1 MRIPLA
7 AVLLFFSLIPA
18 SVSSQQSTSPPAAA
32 PLVSDPQAVS
42 LLQRSLAVQ
51 VGVLEVT
58 DVTLSGAAQRIAGS
72 DDEAGTATLKA
83 TMLGDSLVDL
93 SFQSGNRSEIR
104 NHSAL
109 PLPSNLPPGVP
120 VPAEPVAQ
128 PAGAWSGPD
137 GIMYGMATHNVMTD
151 AAWFF
156 PVATLTRVLS
166 SQGYVLSY
174 LGPETH
180 DGQSVV
186 HVQITEPL
194 PAADNAPEQIAT
206 LTQHLT
212 QMDVYFDPATLLPAA
227 LDFSIHPDNDAVI
240 DLATEV
246 RFSEYRAVSGV
257 EVPFHVQKYVNNGLV
272 LDLQF
277 ASAAL
282 NSGVPV
288 TAFQIQ

>member
-1 MRIPLA
+1 MRIMR
-7 AVLLFFSLIPA
+7 AVALLYVCALIPITLEA
-18 SVSSQQSTSPPAAA
+18 QQSALTPGPVA
-32 PLVSDPQAVS
+32 SDPQAVS
-42 LLQRSLAVQ
+42 LLQKSLAVQ
-51 VGVLEVT
+51 VGTLQVT
-58 DVTLSGAAQRIAGS
+58 DVTLSGTAQRIAGS
-72 DDEAGTATLKA
+72 DDENGTATLKA
-83 TMLGDSLVDL
+83 TVLGDSRIDL
-93 SFQSGNRSEIR
+93 SFQSGDRSEIR

-109 PLPSNLPPGVP
+109 PLPSSLPPGVP
-120 VPAEPVAQ
+120 APAEPVAQ

-137 GIMYGMATHNVMTD
+137 GVMYGMANHNVMTD

-156 PVATLTRVLS
+156 PVATLARVLS
-166 SQGYVLSY
+166 SQGYLLSY

-180 DGQSVV
+180 DDRSLV

-206 LTQHLT
+206 LAQHLT

-227 LDFSIHPDNDAVI
+227 LDFSIHPDNNAVI
-240 DLATEV
+240 DLKTEV

-282 NSGVPV
+282 NTGVPA